1 MTVRAASSLMNAV
14 AGLLGGTLL
23 IPIFCLIILAAAVMA
38 SPFGIMFSNEP
49 SPGAVPLNAAVSQI
63 NMELTDKLAGLQT
76 EDYDAIDIQ
85 GQPPDWREGAAVF
98 ASKTAGAGDGV
109 DVAALIPDRVDRL
122 KTVFWDM
129 CAITAG
135 TETVDHPASG
145 DSEGWTEKILHIT
158 IAPKAADGMRTQ
170 YAFSKLQNDA
180 LTELLAEADGL
191 GALLGDLSAGCSAVA
206 WETADGGHLWGRNFD
221 FNRIAADSKVT
232 FVPRGQ
238 VFYACGTE
246 LEGNLEPSTRCTAAY
261 AAVGIGSLVLRST
274 PALYEGLN
282 EKGLMGGQLYYRTF
296 AHFAPEARPGTLP
309 LQPPFLVTWCLATCA
324 SVEEVA
330 RALEERVSLVAIP
343 MLGTVPPI
351 HWMFS
356 DRTGESIVVESDR
369 DGLHI
374 YRNTVGVMTNS
385 PGYPWHRTNLLNH
398 PQLRPLDYGELA
410 WGGERLEPCFSGSGA
425 AGLPG
430 DWSSPSRLLDGP
442 EHVQSR
448 A

>member
-1 MTVRAASSLMNAV
+1 MD
-14 AGLLGGTLL
+14 
-23 IPIFCLIILAAAVMA
+23 
-38 SPFGIMFSNEP
+38 SNE
-49 SPGAVPLNAAVSQI
+49 SRA
-63 NMELTDKLAGLQT
+63 
-76 EDYDAIDIQ
+76 
-85 GQPPDWREGAAVF
+85 R
-98 ASKTAGAGDGV
+98 
-109 DVAALIPDRVDRL
+109 
-122 KTVFWDM
+122 
-129 CAITAG
+129 
-135 TETVDHPASG
+135 
-145 DSEGWTEKILHIT
+145 
-158 IAPKAADGMRTQ
+158 
-170 YAFSKLQNDA
+170 
-180 LTELLAEADGL
+180 
-191 GALLGDLSAGCSAVA
+191 ALLGDLSAGCSVVA

-385 PGYPWHRTNLLNH
+385 PGYPWHRTNLLNY

-430 DWSSPSRLLDGP
+430 DWSSPSRFVRLAFLREHAVKGGDEAEGVSLLFRLLHSAAFPLGAVELTGP
-442 EHVQSR
+442 GGLTPMLQQEPVGVFRQELGALGEEVLFPLIGELNVVADLRVFRHGIHYACRVETGRTVPDDKVQLGYHGKGRVPGPVVPHER
-448 A
+448 ALVGVLYRQPR

>member
-1 MTVRAASSLMNAV
+1 MD
-14 AGLLGGTLL
+14 
-23 IPIFCLIILAAAVMA
+23 
-38 SPFGIMFSNEP
+38 SNE
-49 SPGAVPLNAAVSQI
+49 SRA
-63 NMELTDKLAGLQT
+63 
-76 EDYDAIDIQ
+76 
-85 GQPPDWREGAAVF
+85 R
-98 ASKTAGAGDGV
+98 
-109 DVAALIPDRVDRL
+109 
-122 KTVFWDM
+122 
-129 CAITAG
+129 
-135 TETVDHPASG
+135 
-145 DSEGWTEKILHIT
+145 
-158 IAPKAADGMRTQ
+158 
-170 YAFSKLQNDA
+170 
-180 LTELLAEADGL
+180 
-191 GALLGDLSAGCSAVA
+191 ALLGDLSAGCSAVA

-221 FNRIAADSKVT
+221 FNRLAADSKVT

-385 PGYPWHRTNLLNH
+385 PGYPWHRTNLLNY

-430 DWSSPSRLLDGP
+430 DWSSPSRFVRLAFLREHAVKGGDEAEGVSLLFRLLHSAAFPLGAVELTGP
-442 EHVQSR
+442 GEITPHDRGVVPYDYTVYSSVLCAESMRFYWLTYRNSR
-448 A
+448 VRYVELSRLLKGDRPLQFALGEEPEFCDVTGEGV

>member
-1 MTVRAASSLMNAV
+1 MD
-14 AGLLGGTLL
+14 
-23 IPIFCLIILAAAVMA
+23 
-38 SPFGIMFSNEP
+38 SNE
-49 SPGAVPLNAAVSQI
+49 SRA
-63 NMELTDKLAGLQT
+63 
-76 EDYDAIDIQ
+76 
-85 GQPPDWREGAAVF
+85 R
-98 ASKTAGAGDGV
+98 
-109 DVAALIPDRVDRL
+109 
-122 KTVFWDM
+122 
-129 CAITAG
+129 
-135 TETVDHPASG
+135 
-145 DSEGWTEKILHIT
+145 
-158 IAPKAADGMRTQ
+158 
-170 YAFSKLQNDA
+170 
-180 LTELLAEADGL
+180 
-191 GALLGDLSAGCSAVA
+191 ALLGDLSAGCSAVA

-410 WGGERLEPCFSGSGA
+410 WGGERALLFRQRGGRPARGLVVPLPLRA
-425 AGLPG
+425 AGLPPGARGQGRGRSGGGVPSVPPAPQRRLSSGCGGAHRAGG
-430 DWSSPSRLLDGP
+430 DHPPRPGRGAL
-442 EHVQSR
+442 
-448 A
+448 

>member
-1 MTVRAASSLMNAV
+1 MD
-14 AGLLGGTLL
+14 
-23 IPIFCLIILAAAVMA
+23 
-38 SPFGIMFSNEP
+38 SNE
-49 SPGAVPLNAAVSQI
+49 SRA
-63 NMELTDKLAGLQT
+63 
-76 EDYDAIDIQ
+76 
-85 GQPPDWREGAAVF
+85 R
-98 ASKTAGAGDGV
+98 
-109 DVAALIPDRVDRL
+109 
-122 KTVFWDM
+122 
-129 CAITAG
+129 
-135 TETVDHPASG
+135 
-145 DSEGWTEKILHIT
+145 
-158 IAPKAADGMRTQ
+158 
-170 YAFSKLQNDA
+170 
-180 LTELLAEADGL
+180 
-191 GALLGDLSAGCSAVA
+191 ALLGDLSAGCSAVA

-385 PGYPWHRTNLLNH
+385 PGYPWHRTNLLNY
-398 PQLRPLDYGELA
+398 PSSGPWITESWPGAGSGWSPAFPAAGRPACPGTGRPPPA
-410 WGGERLEPCFSGSGA
+410 SCGWPSSGSTRSR
-425 AGLPG
+425 AGTKRRGCPFCSACSTAPPFLWVR
-430 DWSSPSRLLDGP
+430 WSSPGRGRSPPTTGAWCPMTTRCIPPSSAPSPCASTGSP
-442 EHVQSR
+442 TGTAGCAMWSSH
-448 A
+448 AC

>member
-1 MTVRAASSLMNAV
+1 MD
-14 AGLLGGTLL
+14 
-23 IPIFCLIILAAAVMA
+23 
-38 SPFGIMFSNEP
+38 SNE
-49 SPGAVPLNAAVSQI
+49 SRA
-63 NMELTDKLAGLQT
+63 
-76 EDYDAIDIQ
+76 
-85 GQPPDWREGAAVF
+85 R
-98 ASKTAGAGDGV
+98 
-109 DVAALIPDRVDRL
+109 
-122 KTVFWDM
+122 
-129 CAITAG
+129 
-135 TETVDHPASG
+135 
-145 DSEGWTEKILHIT
+145 
-158 IAPKAADGMRTQ
+158 
-170 YAFSKLQNDA
+170 
-180 LTELLAEADGL
+180 
-191 GALLGDLSAGCSAVA
+191 ALLGDLSAGCSAVA

-385 PGYPWHRTNLLNH
+385 PGYPWHRTNLLNY

-430 DWSSPSRLLDGP
+430 DWSSPPASCGWPSSGSTR
-442 EHVQSR
+442 SR
-448 A
+448 AGTKRRGCPFCSACSTAPPFLWVRWSSPGRGRSPPTTGAWCPMTTRCIPPSSAPSPCASTGSLTGTAGCAMWSSHAC

>member
-1 MTVRAASSLMNAV
+1 MD
-14 AGLLGGTLL
+14 
-23 IPIFCLIILAAAVMA
+23 
-38 SPFGIMFSNEP
+38 SNE
-49 SPGAVPLNAAVSQI
+49 SRA
-63 NMELTDKLAGLQT
+63 
-76 EDYDAIDIQ
+76 
-85 GQPPDWREGAAVF
+85 R
-98 ASKTAGAGDGV
+98 
-109 DVAALIPDRVDRL
+109 
-122 KTVFWDM
+122 
-129 CAITAG
+129 
-135 TETVDHPASG
+135 
-145 DSEGWTEKILHIT
+145 
-158 IAPKAADGMRTQ
+158 
-170 YAFSKLQNDA
+170 
-180 LTELLAEADGL
+180 
-191 GALLGDLSAGCSAVA
+191 ALLGDLSAGCSAVA

-282 EKGLMGGQLYYRTF
+282 EKGLMGGQLYYRTS

-398 PQLRPLDYGELA
+398 PQLRPLDLS
-410 WGGERLEPCFSGSGA
+410 LI
-425 AGLPG
+425 
-430 DWSSPSRLLDGP
+430 
-442 EHVQSR
+442 HI
-448 A
+448 

>member
-1 MTVRAASSLMNAV
+1 M
-14 AGLLGGTLL
+14 
-23 IPIFCLIILAAAVMA
+23 
-38 SPFGIMFSNEP
+38 
-49 SPGAVPLNAAVSQI
+49 
-63 NMELTDKLAGLQT
+63 
-76 EDYDAIDIQ
+76 
-85 GQPPDWREGAAVF
+85 
-98 ASKTAGAGDGV
+98 
-109 DVAALIPDRVDRL
+109 
-122 KTVFWDM
+122 
-129 CAITAG
+129 
-135 TETVDHPASG
+135 
-145 DSEGWTEKILHIT
+145 
-158 IAPKAADGMRTQ
+158 
-170 YAFSKLQNDA
+170 
-180 LTELLAEADGL
+180 
-191 GALLGDLSAGCSAVA
+191 GDLSAGCSAVA

-343 MLGTVPPI
+343 MLG
-351 HWMFS
+351 
-356 DRTGESIVVESDR
+356 DRAA
-369 DGLHI
+369 H
-374 YRNTVGVMTNS
+374 
-385 PGYPWHRTNLLNH
+385 
-398 PQLRPLDYGELA
+398 PLDVFRPHRGEHR
-410 WGGERLEPCFSGSGA
+410 GGVRPGRAAHLPEHGWSDDQQPRLPVAPYQSVELSPTPAPGLRRAGLGRGAAGALLFRQRA

-430 DWSSPSRLLDGP
+430 GLVVPLPLRAAGLPPGARGQGRGRSGGGVPSVPPAPQRRLSSGCGGAHRPGEITPHDRGVVPYDYTVYSSVLCAESMRFYWLTYRNSRVRYVELSRLLKGDRPLQFALGR
-442 EHVQSR
+442 SR
-448 A
+448 SSAT

>member
-1 MTVRAASSLMNAV
+1 MD
-14 AGLLGGTLL
+14 
-23 IPIFCLIILAAAVMA
+23 
-38 SPFGIMFSNEP
+38 SNE
-49 SPGAVPLNAAVSQI
+49 SRA
-63 NMELTDKLAGLQT
+63 
-76 EDYDAIDIQ
+76 
-85 GQPPDWREGAAVF
+85 R
-98 ASKTAGAGDGV
+98 
-109 DVAALIPDRVDRL
+109 
-122 KTVFWDM
+122 
-129 CAITAG
+129 
-135 TETVDHPASG
+135 
-145 DSEGWTEKILHIT
+145 
-158 IAPKAADGMRTQ
+158 
-170 YAFSKLQNDA
+170 
-180 LTELLAEADGL
+180 
-191 GALLGDLSAGCSAVA
+191 ALLGDLSAGCSAVA

-430 DWSSPSRLLDGP
+430 DWSSPSRFVRLLTGP
-442 EHVQSR
+442 EEITPHDRGVVPYDYTVYSSVLCAESMRFYWLTYRNSR
-448 A
+448 VRYVELSRLLKGDRPLQFALGEEPEFCDVTGEGV